1 MNDFKNVKEIA
12 EQMLE
17 LSVSLLRLVDQNE
30 TERRQYFEELKK
42 CRESRNTISGDGG
55 AEQKRGNRIKQQ
67 IGI

>member
-42 CRESRNTISGDGG
+42 MS
-55 AEQKRGNRIKQQ
+55 AIK
-67 IGI
+67 